1 MAKVKFTLLGNPNYT
16 RLYIAGATSELGSF
30 ITETALMLLVFKL
43 SGDNKGYL
51 GLTRAVFLLFLTIG
65 GVLGG
70 PIGNLK
76 NRRQVLIFCDVIRIP
91 IVASLLLFQSPD
103 AIVWMNGLI
112 ALFTGIFNPSRQA
125 MVNEIVPQKNIKQAN
140 AIFGSTMATLHLIGP
155 FIGAWVYA
163 QTGGMKEIVAFDLL
177 TYFVGIWFLSRIQY
191 FPKSHTEKP
200 KSNVI
205 TELRTGFQY
214 LKTRLDIISMFITI
228 IIDGFIIGALIP
240 LLLPFVQENL
250 GGGEKEYGILLSL
263 FGLGGIVGGWLSH
276 KLSLRFEPGKIFV
289 ITALVEPIFMGWWV
303 FNTSLYIGYF
313 IFFLWGVF
321 VFTRIPT
328 QLNHISDTVPNNVL
342 SQMFALLDLAFV
354 IPNISSGLVLTFIAQ
369 SFPTKTLLWY
379 CAIAFALFIWPRM
392 FFKEMQSLYHSKVPK
407 VDRETFEV

>member
-1 MAKVKFTLLGNPNYT
+1 
-16 RLYIAGATSELGSF
+16 
-30 ITETALMLLVFKL
+30 
-43 SGDNKGYL
+43 
-51 GLTRAVFLLFLTIG
+51 
-65 GVLGG
+65 
-70 PIGNLK
+70 
-76 NRRQVLIFCDVIRIP
+76 
-91 IVASLLLFQSPD
+91 
-103 AIVWMNGLI
+103 
-112 ALFTGIFNPSRQA
+112 
-125 MVNEIVPQKNIKQAN
+125 
-140 AIFGSTMATLHLIGP
+140 
-155 FIGAWVYA
+155 
-163 QTGGMKEIVAFDLL
+163 
-177 TYFVGIWFLSRIQY
+177 
-191 FPKSHTEKP
+191 
-200 KSNVI
+200 
-205 TELRTGFQY
+205 
-214 LKTRLDIISMFITI
+214 
-228 IIDGFIIGALIP
+228 FIIGALIP

-392 FFKEMQSLYHSKVPK
+392 
-407 VDRETFEV
+407 